1 MKRILSKLL
10 LLFLAPVFLYSCQSP
25 TAPGGTRKKMPEFT
39 SDNALEGPMPFQPA
53 TASPGPEAFA
63 FHTSN
68 IDLEAGGS
76 MQGFVYVPLPD
87 ASNDSAA
94 ISLLHSFRL
103 MAMPLL
109 STWAKQQ
116 NQGVAIDFSSH
127 NGSPMRRSDYVLE
140 KAGGFAIPVVVF
152 WDQASAARVD
162 ALRSL
167 AGELPGIS
175 FTVTNR

>member
-1 MKRILSKLL
+1 MKRILSKLIL
-10 LLFLAPVFLYSCQSP
+10 PLLAPVFLYSCQTP
-25 TAPGGTRKKMPEFT
+25 TAPGGTRKKMPDLT

-53 TASPGPEAFA
+53 AASPGPEAFA

-68 IDLEAGGS
+68 IDLETGGS
-76 MQGFVYVPLPD
+76 VRGFVYVPLPD

-103 MAMPLL
+103 MALPMLN
-109 STWAKQQ
+109 TWAKQQ

-127 NGSPMRRSDYVLE
+127 NGTPMHRNDYVLE

-162 ALRSL
+162 QLRSL
-167 AGELPGIS
+167 AGELPGIT

>member
-10 LLFLAPVFLYSCQSP
+10 LPLLAPVFLYSCQTP
-25 TAPGGTRKKMPEFT
+25 AAPGGTRKKMPDLT

-53 TASPGPEAFA
+53 AASPGPEAFA

-68 IDLEAGGS
+68 IDLEVSGS

-103 MAMPLL
+103 MAIPMIY
-109 STWAKQQ
+109 TWAKQQ

-127 NGSPMRRSDYVLE
+127 NGTPMHRNDYVLE

-152 WDQASAARVD
+152 WDQASAARGEE
-162 ALRSL
+162 LRSL
-167 AGELPGIS
+167 AGELPGTT